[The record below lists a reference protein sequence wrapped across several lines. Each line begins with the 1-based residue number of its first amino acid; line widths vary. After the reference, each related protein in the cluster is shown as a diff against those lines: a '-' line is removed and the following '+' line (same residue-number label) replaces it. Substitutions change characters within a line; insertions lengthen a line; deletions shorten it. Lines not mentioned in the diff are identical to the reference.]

1 MLKPVAG
8 HATSVLI
15 AGAAFAVCAQTV
27 YAQSSAGR
35 VPGYPT
41 KPIRLIDA
49 FPPGGGSDF
58 VARLVSPKVA
68 EALGQQIIHE
78 NRSGAGGTIG
88 AEFAVRAAPDGYTVL
103 AITGSYTVNPSVY
116 KLPFDPLNDITPI
129 AQTGAGP
136 FVMVVHPSVPAK
148 TAKDLVALAKARPGV
163 LNFGSTGTG
172 GITHLATEHF
182 RLTAGIQATHIPYKG
197 TGPAVIDLLGG
208 QLHFMVAA
216 GAGVMHHVRANRL
229 RALASTG
236 PKRAA
241 TLPDLPTVAESG
253 VPGYDVLLWYGILA
267 PKGFPR
273 ELQMLWNAE
282 VNRATQL
289 PDVKER
295 LASAGLEPAPGTP
308 EDFARQ
314 LRREVERWAGV
325 VKQAGVKIN

>member
-1 MLKPVAG
+1 M
-8 HATSVLI
+8 HALPARFEVRLLLL
-15 AGAAFAVCAQTV
+15 AAIGTLAAQSVCAQ
-27 YAQSSAGR
+27 GR
-35 VPGYPT
+35 VPGYPV
-41 KPIRLIDA
+41 KPIRLINA

-58 VARLVSPKVA
+58 VARLVAPAVSA
-68 EALGQQIIHE
+68 ALGQQIVHE
-78 NRSGAGGTIG
+78 NRGGAGGSMG
-88 AEFAVRAAPDGYTVL
+88 AEFALRAPPDGYTVL

-116 KLPFDPLNDITPI
+116 KLAHDPLDVTPI

-148 TAKDLVALAKARPGV
+148 TAKDLVVLAKARPGD
-163 LNFGSTGTG
+163 LNYGSTGVG
-172 GITHLATEHF
+172 GITHLATEHL
-182 RLTAGIQATHIPYKG
+182 RLVADIRVTHIPYKG
-197 TGPAVIDLLGG
+197 TGPSVIDLLGG

-229 RALASTG
+229 RALATTG

-267 PKGFPR
+267 PKGIPR
-273 ELQMLWNAE
+273 EIQLWWNAE

-289 PDVKER
+289 PDVRER

-308 EDFARQ
+308 EEFAQQ
-314 LRREVERWAGV
+314 LKREIERWAVV
-325 VKQAGVKIN
+325 VKKAGVQTN

>member
-1 MLKPVAG
+1 MEKKLAG
-8 HATSVLI
+8 HAFAALSLGMVLAL
-15 AGAAFAVCAQTV
+15 AGQSGHAQGT
-27 YAQSSAGR
+27 AGR
-35 VPGYPT
+35 YPV

-68 EALGQQIIHE
+68 EAFGQQIVHE

-116 KLPFDPLNDITPI
+116 KLPYDPLNDITPI
-129 AQTGAGP
+129 AQTGTGP
-136 FVMVVHPSVPAK
+136 FVLVVHPSVPAK
-148 TAKDLVALAKARPGV
+148 TAKDLVGLAKARPGA

-182 RLTAGIQATHIPYKG
+182 RLVAGIEVTHIPYKG

-216 GAGVMHHVRANRL
+216 GAGVMHHVRANKL
-229 RALASTG
+229 RALAVTS
-236 PKRAA
+236 PKRVA
-241 TLPDLPTVAESG
+241 TLPELPTVAESG
-253 VPGYDVLLWYGILA
+253 VPGYDVTLWYGILA

-273 ELQMLWNAE
+273 DIQMRWNAE

-295 LASAGLEPAPGTP
+295 LASAGLDPAPGTP
-308 EDFARQ
+308 EDFAQQ
-314 LRREVERWAGV
+314 LKREVERWGYV
-325 VKQAGVKIN
+325 VKKAGVKVD

>member
-1 MLKPVAG
+1 MRATRVGIVFPGMLLGICCGIAAG
-8 HATSVLI
+8 SA
-15 AGAAFAVCAQTV
+15 
-27 YAQSSAGR
+27 YAQSAASR

-68 EALGQQIIHE
+68 EALGQQIVHE
-78 NRSGAGGTIG
+78 NRPGAGGTIG
-88 AEFAVRAAPDGYTVL
+88 AEFALRAAPDGYTVL

-116 KLPFDPLNDITPI
+116 KLAYDPLDITPI

-148 TAKDLVALAKARPGV
+148 TAKDLVGLAKARPGV

-182 RLTAGIQATHIPYKG
+182 RLTAGMEATHIPYKG

-208 QLHFMVAA
+208 QLHFMIAA
-216 GAGVMHHVRANRL
+216 GAGVMHHVRANKL
-229 RALASTG
+229 RALATTG
-236 PKRAA
+236 PKRAVA
-241 TLPDLPTVAESG
+241 LPDLPTVAESG

-267 PKGFPR
+267 PRGFPK
-273 ELQMLWNAE
+273 ELHALWNAE

-314 LRREVERWAGV
+314 LKREIERWAVV
-325 VKQAGVKIN
+325 VKKAGVKIN